1 MANEYGE
8 FVGVDNLY
16 FALVTQDDDNGYI
29 AGSPQYLAPVA
40 EISAE
45 AKIDSKTTYYDNKA
59 ANNYVTEAA
68 TELKITVQNI
78 PAQKLAILQGKKY
91 DQVSGRVYDS
101 GEANPPDIALGFRF
115 NMGADGY
122 RYYWFLK
129 GTIYGGA
136 EDSVTKSDKVDEKT
150 YELTYTAV
158 STKHQWTIDG
168 KLQSIKRIFADTS
181 DPAFDPT
188 GWFSQVQTP
197 DKVGTPAILSI
208 VSSVPA
214 DAATNVSKT
223 APITITFSNPI
234 ESEAVTL
241 IDSTNGDIV
250 AVTKSLDATKKILTI
265 TPTAALSA
273 TTKYIVS
280 IAGVVD
286 AYGQALAATAIDF
299 TTAA

>member
-1 MANEYGE
+1 MNEYGE
-8 FVGVDNLY
+8 FIGVDNIY
-16 FALVTQDDDNGYI
+16 FALVTQDDENGYV
-29 AGSPQYLAPVA
+29 AGAPQYLAPVA
-40 EISAE
+40 EISGE
-45 AKIDSKTTYYDNKA
+45 AKTDSVTTYYDNKA
-59 ANNYVTEAA
+59 ANNYISEAA
-68 TELKITVQNI
+68 TELKITVQNVS
-78 PAQKLAILQGKKY
+78 AQKMAILLGKKY
-91 DQVSGRVYDS
+91 DATSGRVYDS

-115 NMGADGY
+115 NMGQNGY

-129 GTIYGGA
+129 GTMSGGA
-136 EDSVTKSDKVDEKT
+136 EEASSKADKIDVKN

-158 STKHQWTIDG
+158 STRHEWTIDG
-168 KLQSIKRIFADTS
+168 ESQSIKRVFADTS

-197 DKVGTPAILSI
+197 DKAGSPAAITL
-208 VSSVPA
+208 VSSTPT
-214 DAATNVSKT
+214 DGATDVSST
-223 APITITFSNPI
+223 APITLTFSNPI

-241 IDSTNGDIV
+241 INSTNGNIV
-250 AVTKSLDATKKILTI
+250 AVTKSLDVTKKILTI